1 MVEYRYKV
9 YILTYLSY
17 VGVHSLRTSYS
28 FSKSTLGGIIQVNDA
43 ELGKYSPIQGW
54 STPS

>member
-1 MVEYRYKV
+1 MLEYRYKV

-28 FSKSTLGGIIQVNDA
+28 FSKNTLGGVI
-43 ELGKYSPIQGW
+43 
-54 STPS
+54 